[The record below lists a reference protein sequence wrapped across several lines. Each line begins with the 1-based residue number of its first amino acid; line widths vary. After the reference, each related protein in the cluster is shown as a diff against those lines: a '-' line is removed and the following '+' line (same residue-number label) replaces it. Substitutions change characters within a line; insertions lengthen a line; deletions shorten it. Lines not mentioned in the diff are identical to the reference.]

1 MKILIVDD
9 TEVMLLLISRFVEAM
24 GHQVVLARNGQ
35 QGVDAFLSEQPDVV
49 LMDMIMPVMDGP
61 QAAKLIKLH
70 AGGKWTPVVF
80 VTAVGEENKLAEAIE
95 QGADDYL
102 TKPINFRVLEAKI
115 KAIERTVNLNKQV
128 WDQSA
133 KLSEYYDRAEDEK
146 RVARHLMDQMVN
158 TERLSDPQL
167 QYWLSSAESLSGD
180 LIAVARTPGKVL
192 HVLLA
197 DGIGHGLTAAL
208 NVLPLTQPFYTM
220 TEKGF
225 PMQEI
230 LIEMNN
236 KIRQVLPVGR
246 FVALALVAIDN
257 VNKRMEVWNGGI
269 PELQLIDQAGKLTRS
284 FPSRNLPLGILPTAS
299 LEVATEN
306 YYIDGESS
314 LFICSDGLIEA
325 RNRAGELFGHERLI
339 AAAGAAPISDRL
351 ESLTGALT
359 EFLEGESHHDDVS
372 VIMVHLGKNVELP
385 IRPELDVA
393 DLTLFGSET
402 DESASSNVV
411 RWRHVVMLGAHE
423 LRYINAVPFVMT
435 FLDQIRELKS
445 SQSDVFLI
453 LTELFVN
460 ALDHG
465 LLRLSSDLKQGAE
478 GMEAYLVE
486 RASRLALLQEGTV
499 EIELAGV
506 FYNGRKCLRIR
517 VKDSGPGFDWQAML
531 DTSVERVP
539 GRAFGRGVSLVKALC
554 GKVEYRDEGSEVVC
568 HYLPSVE
575 DIA

>member
-24 GHQVVLARNGQ
+24 GHQIVLARNGQ
-35 QGVDAFLSEQPDVV
+35 QGVDAFLAEQPDVV

-70 AGGKWTPVVF
+70 AGGRWIPVVF

-246 FVALALVAIDN
+246 FVALAFVAIDN
-257 VNKRMEVWNGGI
+257 VNQRMEVWNGGI
-269 PELQLIDQAGKLTRS
+269 PDLQLIDKSGKYIRS
-284 FPSRNLPLGILPTAS
+284 FPSKNLPLGILPTTS
-299 LEVATEN
+299 LEVATDN
-306 YYIDGESS
+306 YYIEGESS
-314 LFICSDGLIEA
+314 LFVCSDGLIEA
-325 RNRAGELFGHERLI
+325 RSPDGQLFGHERLI
-339 AAAGAAPISDRL
+339 EAASRAPISERL
-351 ESLTGALT
+351 DSLTGSLT
-359 EFLEGESHHDDVS
+359 EFLAGESHHDDVS
-372 VIMVHLGKNVELP
+372 VIMVHLGKTVDLP
-385 IRPELDVA
+385 SRLEKDTANLALFGLDV
-393 DLTLFGSET
+393 DET
-402 DESASSNVV
+402 ASTNIV

-435 FLDQIRELKS
+435 FLDQIRELKA

-478 GMEAYLVE
+478 GMESYLLE
-486 RASRLALLQEGTV
+486 RASRLSKLQEGSV

-506 FYNGRKCLRIR
+506 FYSGRKCLRIR
-517 VKDSGPGFDWQAML
+517 VKDSGPGFDWSAMYAA
-531 DTSVERVP
+531 EAEKVP
-539 GRAFGRGVSLVKALC
+539 GKAFGRGVSLVKALC
-554 GKVEYRDEGSEVVC
+554 GKVEYVGDGSEVVC
-568 HYLPSVE
+568 YYLPASE
-575 DIA
+575 ETT